1 MAGKFTGLINKL
13 QKALLMNCNRIIY
26 IENEQFYSKEQNRVI
41 TMFVLSE
48 RVWNEERG
56 RFTKQQVLKTASQI
70 DVVKYLGNLYK
81 ELTNTEINA

>member
-1 MAGKFTGLINKL
+1 MAKFTHLINQL
-13 QKALLMNCNRIIY
+13 QKALLTNCNRVIY

-48 RVWNEERG
+48 RIWNEERG
-56 RFTKQQVLKTASQI
+56 KFTKQQVLKTASQI

-81 ELTNTEINA
+81 ELTSSEIDT